1 MKCVYFGQLHI
12 SRVLNVC
19 LAGFGLPTVF
29 HLSSIRNGTIFSLP
43 QYYDSELL
51 NYLPVVPEKLITI
64 FGGK

>member
-1 MKCVYFGQLHI
+1 M
-12 SRVLNVC
+12 LNVC

-29 HLSSIRNGTIFSLP
+29 HLSSIRNGTILALP